1 MTCEMNQSAGGIK
14 VKRVLLTLALLLTLC
29 VSAFAQT
36 NSAGLRYDP
45 DAVVKSIKDG
55 KKMSGFYVRVDT
67 KNKVVFFYTDSK
79 LKRQVGEYNLGEQY
93 WEDWDSSKLD
103 PLKIDYKAFYK
114 KINTSK
120 TSFMRTKDGTKITS
134 AKPATP
140 AKPSTA
146 KAGTSSTSVKPGN
159 SSSSTAS
166 GTTSS
171 SSTSNSTGAS
181 NTSRTSGTTGTSST
195 SNTSTT
201 SGTTGSSNTSASS
214 SSSRTSSTGTQGTS
228 SQQTPAATPA
238 PTAYVPDAQK
248 IDNLVFTARKHPVV
262 TSYTAIDNA
271 VKKIS
276 CPASMTPEDA
286 AKKIV
291 ASAKTDMEKARA
303 LFSWIG
309 YNIVYDYSFKKESY
323 TAAGTW
329 KNRTGVCEGYVL
341 LYIQMAKAVGLNAEY
356 VSGYAKNTA
365 DYNPG
370 NPLEKHGWGVVH
382 INGKHVLFD
391 VTWGAVSK
399 LDDPSTFNGD
409 WFDVDPYLFIFSH
422 FPQELKHTYIADNSM
437 DLGQFYEY
445 FKKLPTAHP
454 GLARLGIEG
463 KELYD
468 FFKVNPD
475 AWMPKCYNELY
486 VDRGVKINKLPLTKT
501 LTGNKTYTFNFT
513 IPKGVAMTF
522 GSQTLTSGKDFS
534 YTPNTTSEADARLNF
549 GRQCG
554 LVYSTEFNLI
564 ENWSGKY
571 FKAQNLSKTQFN
583 MADGSKKDNVASGK
597 PKVLVF
603 FDGSKS
609 DTYAFFYTLTIYS
622 SKFNDVDVFFID
634 ASEKTTNKVKD
645 NVKTCAGQA
654 GISQFVA
661 LQDASENRA
670 LIQKYMTQ
678 AGLSSSDLILPVAVF
693 IDSSNKLQYI
703 DAFRAVPDVYTRV
716 EQIAK
721 ATGTKSFNTSSFYI
735 PNTNKKELP
744 AMGGGTVNNQAS
756 GKPKVLISMPY
767 LCGDKD
773 SERLAKEIMAASAQF
788 RNIDLVIT
796 DSKFAC
802 DRMSATKQFNSML
815 KYSLGNSYDQAFADK
830 VFAVSEL
837 AIGLDSE
844 EYYWWAAGFHGR
856 IESVA
861 QIFYIDSTNRYRWM
875 DCIPGITVSSIISR
889 VSEFER
895 TVTRQSASSA
905 SANTNSYGLPYDPN
919 AAFNGKQIEFD
930 SSSYF
935 NSGILGIPEDNYIYF
950 YIMEQGPYG
959 CYDWKE
965 QCWLWVTHDRIKEA
979 EIDFTKFYSR
989 IDLSKTK
996 LNRDFTGAPLGPQVN
1011 EAREEPVPQAQ
1022 TSAAAL
1028 NEYGLPYDPDA
1039 VHIELP
1045 AGKKTL
1051 GSYTIMKS
1059 AKNPDW
1065 VSIQSM
1071 ITGGWYTYDLKNQ
1084 CWESA
1089 RGLNTDALD
1098 ISLLYEKIDLSK
1110 TELMRAK
1117 TGIYCG
1123 GWKNIAIKYVEAKE
1137 DERIAE
1143 LEKNATKSKITYGRK
1158 NSYGLIYD
1166 YDYRI
1171 SRQVMIFMEKGITG
1185 SVDDNTKMIVF
1196 KNKNGDIVGK
1206 YDYDQQVWAS
1216 RKADFSLT
1224 DVELAMFYTV
1234 IELRATQLNRDYSGT
1249 EILR

>member
-1 MTCEMNQSAGGIK
+1 MVCQKISTSSGS
-14 VKRVLLTLALLLTLC
+14 VLKRALLIFALLFTLC
-29 VSAFAQT
+29 LSAFAQT

-55 KKMSGFYVRVDT
+55 KKMSGFYVKVDV
-67 KNKVVFFYTDSK
+67 KKKVVFFYTDSK
-79 LKRQVGEYNLGEQY
+79 LKKQVGEYNLGEQY
-93 WEDWDSSKLD
+93 WEGWDSSKLD

-114 KINTSK
+114 KIDASK
-120 TSFMRTKDGTKITS
+120 TSFLRTKDGTKITS

-171 SSTSNSTGAS
+171 SSTSSSTGAS
-181 NTSRTSGTTGTSST
+181 NTSRTSGATGTSST

-201 SGTTGSSNTSASS
+201 SGTASSSNTSASS
-214 SSSRTSSTGTQGTS
+214 SSSRTSSTGTSTGTQSTS
-228 SQQTPAATPA
+228 SQQTSTSTATPA
-238 PTAYVPDAQK
+238 PKPYVPDAQK
-248 IDNLVFTARKHPVV
+248 VDNLVFTARKHPTV

-291 ASAKTDMEKARA
+291 ASAKNDMEKARA

-329 KNRTGVCEGYVL
+329 KNRTGVCEGYTL
-341 LYIQMAKAVGLNAEY
+341 LYIQMAKAA
-356 VSGYAKNTA
+356 GYAKNTA

-391 VTWGAVSK
+391 VTWCAVSK

-454 GLARLGIEG
+454 GLARLGVDG

-554 LVYSTEFNLI
+554 MVYSTEFNLI

-634 ASEKTTNKVKD
+634 ASEKTTNKVKY

-721 ATGTKSFNTSSFYI
+721 ATGTKSFNTSSFNI

-744 AMGGGTVNNQAS
+744 AMGGGTANNQAS

-930 SSSYF
+930 ASSYF